1 MRTENTSNN
10 NNSKSI
16 IKEYPKEKGQQQIHR
31 VLGRKLAAMCASG
44 IYYK

>member
-10 NNSKSI
+10 KNSKSI